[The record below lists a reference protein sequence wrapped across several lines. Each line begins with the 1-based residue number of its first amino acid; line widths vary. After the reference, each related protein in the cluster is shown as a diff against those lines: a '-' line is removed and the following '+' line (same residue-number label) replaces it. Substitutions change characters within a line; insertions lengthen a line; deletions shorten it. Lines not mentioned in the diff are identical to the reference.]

1 MGALVFS
8 GKELAAR
15 VRQEVKEEVEAL
27 KAQGIQPYLAVIL
40 VGDDPASQVYV
51 RNKERSAKKVGIE
64 SHTYRL
70 PAETSQQELLALLQK
85 LNADPKVHGILVQLP
100 LPDHINERDIILSIN
115 PIKDVDGFHPENLG
129 RLVAGYPRYLPC
141 TPRGV
146 MRILHEAG
154 VNLKGQEAV
163 VVGRSVIVGKPM
175 GLMLLAE
182 HATVTTV
189 HSRTRDLAFH
199 TRRADVLVVAAG
211 RAGLIKGDMVKEGA
225 VVIDVGVNRMPDGSL
240 KGDVE
245 FDEVVEKA
253 SVITPVPGGV
263 GPMTV
268 AMLMKNTVEAAK
280 LQTLNREA

>member
-27 KAQGIQPYLAVIL
+27 KARGIQPYLAVIL

-85 LNADPKVHGILVQLP
+85 LNTDPKVHGILVQLP

-146 MRILHEAG
+146 MRILYEAG
-154 VNLKGQEAV
+154 VDLKGKEAV